1 MTKKI
6 NLKDLLNENTPGYE
20 NRKFGDSLPTLD
32 SVKASYDSKNGALQE
47 DNLTEAPMDKRFAK
61 EWERSCKVLLTHLEH
76 EQKSS
81 KLGAH
86 KGTVKKMIDMLRTVK
101 GYPDLMASLFG
112 ES

>member
-1 MTKKI
+1 MAS
-6 NLKDLLNENTPGYE
+6 E
-20 NRKFGDSLPTLD
+20 KFN
-32 SVKASYDSKNGALQE
+32 DSKWRRKLTEAPI
-47 DNLTEAPMDKRFAK
+47 TEAPMDKRFSK
-61 EWERSCKVLLTHLEH
+61 EWERSCKVLITHLEH
-76 EQKSS
+76 EQKS